1 VILSWHVD
9 YWDYLGWKDPFGSK
23 AFSLRQSRYA
33 RARSQKNRWT
43 PQLVVNSTIVRKAD
57 AVLKIVKQE
66 AVKKPRLKFEAE
78 AKLDKAGSVAA
89 TIRIGK
95 LDKELETARDVG
107 VVAVLFQRK
116 VSTKCTA
123 GENKGRTLVEYFS
136 VLAALKPM
144 PLAEAIEKGVKATF
158 KAPTDAKASNLGV
171 AILVEDGAK
180 MQCIECWAIPVKKAD
195 G

>member
-23 AFSLRQSRYA
+23 ASSQRQSRYA
-33 RARSQKNRWT
+33 KARNQKNRWT

-66 AVKKPRLKFEAE
+66 AAKKARLKFEAE

-89 TIRIGK
+89 TARIEK
-95 LDKELETARDVG
+95 LDPKLKTSKDVG
-107 VVAVLFQRK
+107 VIAILFQRK
-116 VSTKCTA
+116 ATTRCTA
-123 GENKGRTLVEYFS
+123 GENRGRTLVEYFS
-136 VLAALKPM
+136 VLAKHKPVPLVDAL
-144 PLAEAIEKGVKATF
+144 EKGVKATF
-158 KAPTDAKASNLGV
+158 KAPKGVKASNLGV

-180 MQCIECWAIPVKKAD
+180 MQCVECWAVPVQGA
-195 G
+195 GS